1 MTVSARAFLEE
12 LFRAADKKSAGVR
25 KKDAVLTE
33 FRLNDYR
40 NLSSLQIKEGI
51 EHEFRMAR
59 DAGAIALEWDRPGE
73 NGFIR
78 RITLVDADR
87 LANYLGIER
96 SAHIVAQAREHLVP
110 FLPRFPVLND
120 VIARWGTLKKVRM
133 TDATQVDEWLDAIR
147 AVGALTERFTGEDT
161 PIREAS
167 ARLFND
173 SKRLEKLTGPLD
185 TILTGSIEM
194 EARLPAE
201 VWKELGLFREEQPVL
216 LAGRIELARSRLSAL
231 IDQPYGGFASHAVL
245 GVSGHMPSR
254 ILTIENLT
262 TFHSEARRGQDA
274 DTLLIYTAGMPS
286 AAWRAMYRRIL
297 ASTPATALLF
307 HWGDV
312 DEGGFRIASVI
323 AGDARLEQ
331 RTLLPFRMAP
341 EDIPIDVRRTASPA
355 VLARMR
361 TFASRAGWPEL
372 GDRIQEAGFTVE
384 QESLS

>member
-40 NLSSLQIKEGI
+40 HLPSLQIKEGI

-73 NGFIR
+73 KGFIR
-78 RITLVDADR
+78 RITLVDADH

-96 SAHIVAQAREHLVP
+96 SGHVVARARESLVP

-133 TDATQVDEWLDAIR
+133 TNASQVAEWLDAIR
-147 AVGALTERFTGEDT
+147 AVEALTERFTGEDT

-185 TILTGSIEM
+185 TLLTGSIEM

-245 GVSGHMPSR
+245 GVSEHMPSR

-274 DTLLIYTAGMPS
+274 DTLMIYTAGMPS
-286 AAWRAMYRRIL
+286 PAWRAMYRRIL
-297 ASTPATALLF
+297 ASTPATVPLF

-355 VLARMR
+355 VLERMR
-361 TFASRAGWPEL
+361 TFAGRAGWPEL
-372 GDRIQEAGFTVE
+372 GERIQEAGFTVE

>member
-12 LFRAADKKSAGVR
+12 LFRAADKKSAGIR
-25 KKDAVLTE
+25 KKEAVLTE

-40 NLSSLQIKEGI
+40 NLPSLQIKEGI

-59 DAGAIALEWDRPGE
+59 DAGAIALEWDQPGE
-73 NGFIR
+73 KGFIR
-78 RITLVDADR
+78 RITLLDADR
-87 LANYLGIER
+87 LANYLGIKR
-96 SAHIVAQAREHLVP
+96 SVHIVAQARERLVP

-133 TDATQVDEWLDAIR
+133 TNASQVDEWLDAIR
-147 AVGALTERFTGEDT
+147 AVETLTERFTGEDT

-173 SKRLEKLTGPLD
+173 SKRLERLTGPLD
-185 TILTGSIEM
+185 VLLTGSIEI

-286 AAWRAMYRRIL
+286 PAWRAMYRRIL

-331 RTLLPFRMAP
+331 RTLLSFRMAP

-372 GDRIQEAGFTVE
+372 GNRIQEAGFTVE

>member
-1 MTVSARAFLEE
+1 
-12 LFRAADKKSAGVR
+12 
-25 KKDAVLTE
+25 
-33 FRLNDYR
+33 
-40 NLSSLQIKEGI
+40 
-51 EHEFRMAR
+51 
-59 DAGAIALEWDRPGE
+59 
-73 NGFIR
+73 
-78 RITLVDADR
+78 
-87 LANYLGIER
+87 
-96 SAHIVAQAREHLVP
+96 
-110 FLPRFPVLND
+110 
-120 VIARWGTLKKVRM
+120 
-133 TDATQVDEWLDAIR
+133 
-147 AVGALTERFTGEDT
+147 
-161 PIREAS
+161 
-167 ARLFND
+167 
-173 SKRLEKLTGPLD
+173 
-185 TILTGSIEM
+185 LTGSIEI

-286 AAWRAMYRRIL
+286 PAWRAMYRRIL
-297 ASTPATALLF
+297 ASTPATVPLF

-355 VLARMR
+355 VLERMR

-372 GDRIQEAGFTVE
+372 GERIQEAGFTVE

>member
-40 NLSSLQIKEGI
+40 NLPSLQIKEGI
-51 EHEFRMAR
+51 EHEFRMVR

-73 NGFIR
+73 KGFIR
-78 RITLVDADR
+78 RITLVDADC
-87 LANYLGIER
+87 LASYLGIER
-96 SAHIVAQAREHLVP
+96 SGHVVARARESLVP

-120 VIARWGTLKKVRM
+120 VIARWETLKKVRM

-147 AVGALTERFTGEDT
+147 AVAALTERFTGEDT

-173 SKRLEKLTGPLD
+173 SKRLEKLTGLLD
-185 TILTGSIEM
+185 VLLTGSIEI

-262 TFHSEARRGQDA
+262 TFHSEARRGRDA

-286 AAWRAMYRRIL
+286 PAWRAMYRRIL

>member
-40 NLSSLQIKEGI
+40 NLPSLQIKEGI

-73 NGFIR
+73 KGFIR
-78 RITLVDADR
+78 RITLVDADH

-96 SAHIVAQAREHLVP
+96 SGHVVARARESLVP

-133 TDATQVDEWLDAIR
+133 TNASQVAEWLDAIR
-147 AVGALTERFTGEDT
+147 AVEALTERFTGEDT

-185 TILTGSIEM
+185 TLLTGSIEM

-245 GVSGHMPSR
+245 GVSEHMPSR

-274 DTLLIYTAGMPS
+274 DTLMIYTAGMPS
-286 AAWRAMYRRIL
+286 PAWRAMYRRIL
-297 ASTPATALLF
+297 ASTPATVPLF

-355 VLARMR
+355 VLERMR
-361 TFASRAGWPEL
+361 TFAGRAGWPEL
-372 GDRIQEAGFTVE
+372 GERIQEAGFTVE

>member
-1 MTVSARAFLEE
+1 MTVSAQAFLEE

-59 DAGAIALEWDRPGE
+59 NTGAIALEWDQPGE
-73 NGFIR
+73 KGFIR

-96 SAHIVAQAREHLVP
+96 SAHIVAQARERLVP
-110 FLPRFPVLND
+110 YLPRFPVLND

-147 AVGALTERFTGEDT
+147 AVVALTERFTGEDT

-173 SKRLEKLTGPLD
+173 SKRLERLTGPLD
-185 TILTGSIEM
+185 VLLTGSIEI
-194 EARLPAE
+194 EARFPVE

-262 TFHSEARRGQDA
+262 TFHSEARRGQDT

-286 AAWRAMYRRIL
+286 PAWRAMYRRIL
-297 ASTPATALLF
+297 ASSPPTALLF

-323 AGDARLEQ
+323 AGDAQLEQ

-372 GDRIQEAGFTVE
+372 GERIQEAGFTVE

>member
-40 NLSSLQIKEGI
+40 NLPSLQIKEGI

-59 DAGAIALEWDRPGE
+59 DTGAIALEWDRPGE
-73 NGFIR
+73 KGFIL

-133 TDATQVDEWLDAIR
+133 TDATQVVEWLDAIR
-147 AVGALTERFTGEDT
+147 AVVALTERFTGEDT

-173 SKRLEKLTGPLD
+173 SKRLERLTGPLD
-185 TILTGSIEM
+185 VLLTGSIEI

-262 TFHSEARRGQDA
+262 TFHSEARRGQDT

-286 AAWRAMYRRIL
+286 PAWRAMYRRIL
-297 ASTPATALLF
+297 ASAPATTLLF

-355 VLARMR
+355 ALARMR

>member
-40 NLSSLQIKEGI
+40 HLPSLQIKEGI

-59 DAGAIALEWDRPGE
+59 DAGAIDLEWDRPGE
-73 NGFIR
+73 KGFIR
-78 RITLVDADR
+78 RITLVDADH
-87 LANYLGIER
+87 LANYLGIKR
-96 SAHIVAQAREHLVP
+96 SVHIVAQARERLVP
-110 FLPRFPVLND
+110 FLPRFPILND
-120 VIARWGTLKKVRM
+120 VIARWGKLKKVRM

-147 AVGALTERFTGEDT
+147 AVAALTERFTGEDT

-185 TILTGSIEM
+185 TLLTGSIEM

-216 LAGRIELARSRLSAL
+216 LAGTIELARSRLSAL

-286 AAWRAMYRRIL
+286 PAWRAMYRRIL

-341 EDIPIDVRRTASPA
+341 EDIPIDVRRTASPS

-372 GDRIQEAGFTVE
+372 GERIQEAGFTVE
-384 QESLS
+384 QESLP

>member
-40 NLSSLQIKEGI
+40 NLPSLQIKEGI

-59 DAGAIALEWDRPGE
+59 DAGAIALEWDQPGE
-73 NGFIR
+73 KGFIR

-96 SAHIVAQAREHLVP
+96 SVHIVAQARERLVP
-110 FLPRFPVLND
+110 FLPRFPILND
-120 VIARWGTLKKVRM
+120 VIARWGKLKKVRM

-147 AVGALTERFTGEDT
+147 AVAALTEHFTGEDT

-173 SKRLEKLTGPLD
+173 SKRLERLTGPLD
-185 TILTGSIEM
+185 VLLTGSIEI

-262 TFHSEARRGQDA
+262 TFHSEARRRQDA

-286 AAWRAMYRRIL
+286 PAWRAMYRRIL
-297 ASTPATALLF
+297 ASTPASALLF

-323 AGDARLEQ
+323 ASDARLEQ

>member
-59 DAGAIALEWDRPGE
+59 DTGAIVLEWDQPGE
-73 NGFIR
+73 KGFIR

-96 SAHIVAQAREHLVP
+96 SAHIVAQARERLVP
-110 FLPRFPVLND
+110 FLLRFPVLND

-133 TDATQVDEWLDAIR
+133 TDATQVAEWLDAIR
-147 AVGALTERFTGEDT
+147 AVKVLTERFTGEDT

-185 TILTGSIEM
+185 ALLTGSIEI
-194 EARLPAE
+194 EARLPAD

-216 LAGRIELARSRLSAL
+216 LAGRIEIARSRLSAL

-262 TFHSEARRGQDA
+262 TFHSEARRGQDT

-286 AAWRAMYRRIL
+286 PAWRAMYRRIL
-297 ASTPATALLF
+297 ASAPATTLLL

-331 RTLLPFRMAP
+331 RTVLPFRMAP

-355 VLARMR
+355 VLERMR

-372 GDRIQEAGFTVE
+372 GERIQEAGFTVE

>member
-40 NLSSLQIKEGI
+40 HLPSLQIKEGI

-73 NGFIR
+73 KGFIR
-78 RITLVDADR
+78 RITLVDADH
-87 LANYLGIER
+87 LANYLGIKR
-96 SAHIVAQAREHLVP
+96 SVHVVGQARERLVQ

-120 VIARWGTLKKVRM
+120 VLARWGKLKKVRM

-147 AVGALTERFTGEDT
+147 AVEALTERFTGEDT

-167 ARLFND
+167 ARLFSD

-185 TILTGSIEM
+185 ALLTGSIEV

-201 VWKELGLFREEQPVL
+201 VWKELGLCREEQPVL

-231 IDQPYGGFASHAVL
+231 IDQPYGGFAAHSVL
-245 GVSGHMPSR
+245 GVSRHMPSR

-286 AAWRAMYRRIL
+286 PAWRAMYRRIL

-323 AGDARLEQ
+323 AGDAQLEQ

-341 EDIPIDVRRTASPA
+341 EDIPIDVRHTASPA
-355 VLARMR
+355 VLERMR

-372 GDRIQEAGFTVE
+372 GERIQEAGFTVE

>member
-25 KKDAVLTE
+25 KKEAVLTE

-40 NLSSLQIKEGI
+40 NLPSLQIKEGI

-59 DAGAIALEWDRPGE
+59 DAGAIALEWDQPGE
-73 NGFIR
+73 KGFIR

-87 LANYLGIER
+87 LAKCLGIER
-96 SAHIVAQAREHLVP
+96 SVHIVAQARERLVP

-120 VIARWGTLKKVRM
+120 VIARWETLKKVRM

-147 AVGALTERFTGEDT
+147 AVETLTERFTGEDT

-185 TILTGSIEM
+185 TLLTGSIEI

-262 TFHSEARRGQDA
+262 TFHSEARRWQDA

-286 AAWRAMYRRIL
+286 PAWRAMYRRIL

-323 AGDARLEQ
+323 ASDARLEQ

-341 EDIPIDVRRTASPA
+341 EDIPIDVRRAASPA

>member
-25 KKDAVLTE
+25 KKEAVLTE

-40 NLSSLQIKEGI
+40 NLPSLQIKEGI

-59 DAGAIALEWDRPGE
+59 DAGAIALEWDQPGE
-73 NGFIR
+73 KGFIR

-96 SAHIVAQAREHLVP
+96 SVYIVAQARERLVP
-110 FLPRFPVLND
+110 YLPRFPILND
-120 VIARWGTLKKVRM
+120 VIARWGKLKKVRM

-147 AVGALTERFTGEDT
+147 AVAALTERFTGEDT

-173 SKRLEKLTGPLD
+173 SKRLERLTGLLD
-185 TILTGSIEM
+185 VLLTGSIEI

-245 GVSGHMPSR
+245 GVSRHMPSR

-286 AAWRAMYRRIL
+286 PAWRAMYRRIL